1 MDQAAADTP
10 KGGSEPPWSTV
21 ASGSAIQGEC
31 RNMVIWPVFFQR
43 RLFLKPRAWNI
54 VAACERADPARYSY
68 VAEMS
73 TGSEYG

>member
-10 KGGSEPPWSTV
+10 KGGSEPPSSTV

-43 RLFLKPRAWNI
+43 RLFSQTPRL
-54 VAACERADPARYSY
+54 EHR
-68 VAEMS
+68 
-73 TGSEYG
+73 GGL